1 MSGLDLSD
9 EMQAEPVDVVLVD
22 DDRLTLDIVS
32 WNLRHSSVSYEI
44 FQDPEH
50 AMGYLSGTTPRV
62 LIVDFYMPLINGMDF
77 LEELSNKR
85 DLGSCMIY
93 LCSAVAPP
101 PQYVEKLHDIGATVL
116 EKDQLCDKTGILKL
130 VDMLPDVTVNSA
142 TQPLQIG
149 SAVASP
155 KNGQQAF
162 STDHTQL
169 YKN

>member
-1 MSGLDLSD
+1 MSGLDPS
-9 EMQAEPVDVVLVD
+9 EKMQAEAVDVVLVD

-32 WNLRHSSVSYEI
+32 WNLRHSPVSYKF
-44 FQDPEH
+44 FQHPEQ
-50 AMGYLSGTTPRV
+50 AMGYLACTTPRI
-62 LIVDFYMPLINGMDF
+62 LIVDFYMPLINGMEF

-93 LCSAVAPP
+93 LCSAVATS

-130 VDMLPDVTVNSA
+130 VDLLPNVTVNGA

-155 KNGQQAF
+155 ENGRQAF
-162 STDHTQL
+162 SAENTQL